1 MRDIVYSERRIDMLN
16 KAKEFYGDYK
26 KMVVEPEKEFY
37 RKHWVGV
44 TLINAVP
51 ITLFF
56 AAPSMCSSVAKL
68 KDKLSKKDNS
78 IKIEEIEVDNRTDFE
93 KHVDETIAMVNGRQ
107 GS

>member
-44 TLINAVP
+44 ILINAVP

-56 AAPSMCSSVAKL
+56 AAPAMCESVSQL
-68 KDKLSKKDNS
+68 KNKFTKKKN
-78 IKIEEIEVDNRTDFE
+78 IAEKIEVDYRTDFE
-93 KHVDETIAMVNGRQ
+93 KHVDETIAMVNGNQ

>member
-1 MRDIVYSERRIDMLN
+1 MLN
-16 KAKEFYGDYK
+16 KAREFYGDYK

-44 TLINAVP
+44 VLINAVP

-56 AAPSMCSSVAKL
+56 AAPAIYDSVVQL
-68 KDKLSKKDNS
+68 KNKLSKKDNS
-78 IKIEEIEVDNRTDFE
+78 ISIEEEEEVDNRTDFE